1 MNFYLTFYHYINT
14 FIMGAFYKSSKRIYL
29 KTFYTRLY
37 LQLPLL
43 RWQKASSYAVHCKWI
58 DFGLITASAYQRKK
72 IYLLDQLLSSV
83 LILELYTPIKL
94 QFIGNLRGRA
104 ISSILSSKLTKL
116 RTKTGE
122 VGRKI
127 VQSEGVLNVGFRER
141 PNHLKIE
148 IW

>member
-1 MNFYLTFYHYINT
+1 MNFCLTFHHCINT

-29 KTFYTRLY
+29 ETFYTRLY